1 MKKSDSK
8 SRLIRWVLLLQ
19 QFDLEIKDKVGLENV
34 IADHLSRLDPKVTP
48 SVEIPIDDFFSDN
61 QLLAISH

>member
-48 SVEIPIDDFFSDN
+48 SEEIPIDDFFSDN